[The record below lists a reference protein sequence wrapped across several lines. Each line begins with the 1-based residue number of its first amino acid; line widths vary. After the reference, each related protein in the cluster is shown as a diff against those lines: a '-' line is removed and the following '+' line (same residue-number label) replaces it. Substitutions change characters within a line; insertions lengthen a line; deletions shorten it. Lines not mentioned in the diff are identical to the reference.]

1 MSFYDAIRVGASGAA
16 DYEIERSLRFDPN
29 DTYMER
35 TPSSA
40 GNRKTFTISLWF
52 KLGILQEYSGSDGR
66 TIFGSGGGGAGSSA
80 TNISLLA
87 DAYGGP
93 RLDFLSMLGAASGS
107 NYIRLTTNAFIR
119 DPSAWYHVVV
129 KVDTPQGNSPN
140 RAKMY
145 INGDEVSDWYNYDQ
159 PDQNADTYMNV
170 ADKHGIG
177 ANRTWANQNT
187 KYNYFGGYI
196 AEFHFL
202 DGTAYDASYFGE
214 TDSKTGQ
221 WIPKEYTGGNYG
233 TNGFYL
239 KFADNSGTTATTLG
253 KDSSG
258 NSNNYTPYGFS
269 VAAGTGN
276 DSLEDTPTN
285 NFCTLNPLDKTN
297 GASLREGAL
306 TLYTDSN
313 DQAVTGTFAVNS
325 GKWYWEVD
333 MNTTEP
339 EIGIA
344 HHNMP
349 LSGKSIST
357 GTDGQIAFIVAG
369 ADGNSNF
376 LRVDGNTQSG
386 TGITAQS
393 GPGTIGIALDADNK
407 KIWFTNT
414 SGSFFNSGNPATGA
428 NAAVDFSSTGPN
440 YPTGFVTPF
449 VSIYQG
455 AGNTTSI
462 NFGQRAFSYTAP
474 TGFKKLNSAN
484 LPDPTIVLP
493 DKHFDLLLYTG
504 TDSAA
509 SRTLTGL
516 NFSPDWVWQKRRNG
530 TNWNTL
536 HDTVRGVG
544 KTLYSN
550 DTSVDTTNN
559 QYGYISAFTSD
570 GFTWSPGSTNNSDG
584 NETNGTFVSWCW
596 NAGGTD
602 SATYTVKVV
611 SDSGNKYRFND
622 FGTSAVTLDLAE
634 GGTYTFD
641 QSDSSMSS
649 HPMQLSTTAN
659 GTHGGGSA
667 YSTGVTYQLDGSTV
681 TASAFISGFSSASS
695 RKLII
700 TVAASAPTLY
710 YYCYYH
716 SGMGGAVNTNS
727 TLGSSNFD
735 GTIQSTVKTNTTAG
749 FSIVTYTG
757 TGADGTVGHGLGVKP
772 DFVVVKNRDS
782 TEHWTAKHKNLS
794 SGYNLKL
801 NLSEAE
807 GQATGSTNG
816 VIGDLSSSSNF
827 SLTRT
832 GNTGNYDNVNI
843 NGDKHVAYCFTG
855 VAGYS
860 SFGKYT
866 GNGTSS
872 GISGPF
878 VYTGFRPAWVLL
890 KGGNFAGNWN
900 LFDKKRPGFNVTNDR
915 LFPNIPDAET
925 DGSPTNNQIDI
936 LSNGFKLRGSN
947 VDTNSNTSTFI
958 YLAFAESPFK
968 NSRAR

>member
-1 MSFYDAIRVGASGAA
+1 MPFFDPIRIGASGAA
-16 DYEIERSLRFDPN
+16 DTTYTVDRSLRFDPN

-35 TPSSA
+35 TSSG
-40 GNRKTFTISLWF
+40 GNRKTFTISFWF
-52 KLGILQEYSGSDGR
+52 KLGILKEYTGWDGR
-66 TIFGSGGGGAGSSA
+66 TIFGAGGGGAGSSA

-107 NYIRLTTNAFIR
+107 NYIRLTTNGFIR

-570 GFTWSPGSTNNSDG
+570 GFTWSPGRTNNSDG

-596 NAGGTD
+596 NAGDTD
-602 SATYTVKVV
+602 SKTYTVTVV
-611 SDSGNKYRFND
+611 SDSGNKYRFD
-622 FGTSAVTLDLAE
+622 SFGTSAVTLDLAE
-634 GGTYTFD
+634 GGTYTFNYP
-641 QSDSSMSS
+641 SA
-649 HPMQLSTTAN
+649 HPLRFSTTSD
-659 GTHGGGSA
+659 GTHGGGSE
-667 YSTGVTYQLDGSTV
+667 YTTGVSTYGNS
-681 TASAFISGFSSASS
+681 IS
-695 RKLII
+695 I

-710 YYCYYH
+710 YYCTQH
-716 SGMGGAVNTNS
+716 SGMGGQVNTNS

-735 GTIQSTVKTNTTAG
+735 GSVQSLVKANTTSG
-749 FSIVTYTG
+749 FSIISYAGNQSSAYTI
-757 TGADGTVGHGLGVKP
+757 GHGLGVAPNIIITKS
-772 DFVVVKNRDS
+772 RTDS
-782 TEHWTAKHKNLS
+782 VNWGVYYDILGVNTNWAVLNSGDAQGNNDNAEMSGKYAILNNSTVQLS
-794 SGYNLKL
+794 YN
-801 NLSEAE
+801 AY
-807 GQATGSTNG
+807 ADTGSSM
-816 VIGDLSSSSNF
+816 IMYAF
-827 SLTRT
+827 SE
-832 GNTGNYDNVNI
+832 
-843 NGDKHVAYCFTG
+843 

-860 SFGKYT
+860 KFGSYT
-866 GNGTSS
+866 GNGSTD
-872 GISGPF
+872 GPF
-878 VYTGFRPAWVLL
+878 VFTGFRPAWIMY
-890 KGGNFAGNWN
+890 KCSSHSTDGWYIQ
-900 LFDKKRPGFNVTNDR
+900 DSTRSPHNVTEVSLRAN
-915 LFPNIPDAET
+915 A
-925 DGSPTNNQIDI
+925 
-936 LSNGFKLRGSN
+936 SN
-947 VDTNSNTSTFI
+947 
-958 YLAFAESPFK
+958 AES
-968 NSRAR
+968 

>member
-16 DYEIERSLRFDPN
+16 DFEIERSLRFDPN

-40 GNRKTFTISLWF
+40 GNRRTFTISLWF
-52 KLGILQEYSGSDGR
+52 KLGIVQEYTGSDGR
-66 TIFGSGGGGAGSSA
+66 TLFGSGGGGAGSSA

-129 KVDTPQGNSPN
+129 RVDTPQGNSPN

-170 ADKHGIG
+170 TDKHGVG
-177 ANRTWANQNT
+177 ANRVWSNQNN

-214 TDSKTGQ
+214 TDSTTGQ
-221 WIPKEYTGGNYG
+221 WIPKKYQGGNYG

-269 VAAGTGN
+269 VAAGVGN

-285 NFCTLNPLDKTN
+285 NFATLNSLKKPTN
-297 GASLREGAL
+297 GAL
-306 TLYTDSN
+306 SN
-313 DQAVTGTFAVNS
+313 GNLDGSGNASSWVSFFSTIYVSS
-325 GKWYWEVD
+325 GKWFCEVKVNATRVGVGIGKNVVNGADENSYLGSAADTYAYFDLNGKWNNNSNSSYGATYTTNDIIGMALD
-333 MNTTEP
+333 MDAGTLIFYKNGVSQGTAFT
-339 EIGIA
+339 G
-344 HHNMP
+344 
-349 LSGKSIST
+349 LSGE
-357 GTDGQIAFIVAG
+357 F
-369 ADGNSNF
+369 
-376 LRVDGNTQSG
+376 
-386 TGITAQS
+386 
-393 GPGTIGIALDADNK
+393 ALG
-407 KIWFTNT
+407 F
-414 SGSFFNSGNPATGA
+414 SVYGGSASA
-428 NAAVDFSSTGPN
+428 
-440 YPTGFVTPF
+440 
-449 VSIYQG
+449 
-455 AGNTTSI
+455 SI
-462 NFGQRAFSYTAP
+462 NFGQRAFDYTVP
-474 TGFKKLNSAN
+474 TGYKALNSAN
-484 LPDPTIVLP
+484 LPNPSIP
-493 DKHFDLLLYTG
+493 FPNKHFDTLLYTG
-504 TDSAA
+504 NDGSQ
-509 SRTLTGL
+509 SITGL
-516 NFSPDWVWQKRRNG
+516 NFQPDWAWIKERSG
-530 TNWNTL
+530 AYHHSLT
-536 HDTVRGVG
+536 DSVRGVL
-544 KTLYSN
+544 KTLSSSRVDIAEYSESSGLN
-550 DTSVDTTNN
+550 QFLSNGLGFNGRGYFFVNRDTQTYAAWN
-559 QYGYISAFTSD
+559 
-570 GFTWSPGSTNNSDG
+570 
-584 NETNGTFVSWCW
+584 W
-596 NAGGTD
+596 NAGNTD

-716 SGMGGAVNTNS
+716 SGMGGQANTNS

-735 GTIQSTVKTNTTAG
+735 GTLQATVKANTTAG
-749 FSIVTYTG
+749 FSIITWTG
-757 TGADGTVGHGLGVKP
+757 NQTSGATLGHGLGVAPKTL
-772 DFVVVKNRDS
+772 FVKRRDGASNWICPLFDEQKAGQLNSATQFTNSYYNVFFPSQPSSTTVTIGSNDDINRNTSTYVAYVFSEVEGYSKIGRYYGNGSSDGVFVFTGFKVAFLLVKRM
-782 TEHWTAKHKNLS
+782 
-794 SGYNLKL
+794 
-801 NLSEAE
+801 
-807 GQATGSTNG
+807 TGS
-816 VIGDLSSSSNF
+816 
-827 SLTRT
+827 
-832 GNTGNYDNVNI
+832 
-843 NGDKHVAYCFTG
+843 
-855 VAGYS
+855 
-860 SFGKYT
+860 
-866 GNGTSS
+866 GNGWTIIDNKRDVDNSVKQQLYPHSS
-872 GISGPF
+872 
-878 VYTGFRPAWVLL
+878 L
-890 KGGNFAGNWN
+890 
-900 LFDKKRPGFNVTNDR
+900 
-915 LFPNIPDAET
+915 AEASY
-925 DGSPTNNQIDI
+925 DGVDF
-936 LSNGFKLRGSN
+936 LANGFKMRQ
-947 VDTNSNTSTFI
+947 TNAWLNGATDYY